1 MKLDVS
7 DALSHPG
14 QEYLFSG
21 LQAIADQEIGG
32 DTVRIDDCAV
42 EGEFLS
48 DEEGNISVRGKLKTV
63 AHAPCAN
70 CLEDAQAEIENEF
83 DETFIRN
90 GDMEDNEIFAYQ
102 GHEVSLDKVVMSYA
116 VMALPIRF
124 LCRED
129 CPGFEYRDPE
139 AVPSAGDPISVRGTA
154 AIASK
159 QRGGVIHGSS
169 ERENLEGSQTQPP
182 RQLEAVSAGDR
193 QMPPVRT
200 DEAVPS
206 RVQELRLL

>member
-7 DALSHPG
+7 DALAHPG

-21 LQAIADQEIGG
+21 SQAIADQEIGG

-48 DEEGNISVRGKLKTV
+48 DEDGNISVRGKLRTI

-70 CLEDAQAEIENEF
+70 CLEDASAEIENEF
-83 DETFIRN
+83 DEVFQRG
-90 GDMEDNEIFAYQ
+90 GDPEDNEIFSYE
-102 GHEVSLDKVVMSYA
+102 GHEIPLDKLVMSYA

-129 CPGFEYRDPE
+129 CPGFEYRDPD
-139 AVPSAGDPISVRGTA
+139 AVRKEPGIQFPFAGL
-154 AIASK
+154 
-159 QRGGVIHGSS
+159 Q
-169 ERENLEGSQTQPP
+169 
-182 RQLEAVSAGDR
+182 QLLDNNEEV
-193 QMPPVRT
+193 
-200 DEAVPS
+200 
-206 RVQELRLL
+206 